1 MTTDARS
8 RTAWRDHPAPRV
20 LGSAL
25 GWFGL
30 ALALTLL
37 VQATAALSDLG
48 GFCARGGAF
57 EITVECT
64 DAIDAF
70 LVWPELG
77 GLVAVG
83 ASLLLTRGFGT
94 PVAVYAWTAVFLSLG
109 GVFARSFVERGDW
122 SGLIIAVLFALVAI
136 APLAVVL
143 PVAPQRLVLGRVDVR
158 GHPFS
163 DAHLSRP
170 GIVARTPPAPP
181 GENPPSAADWLL
193 SLGIVA
199 ASASLGIALGSV
211 WFTAATTL

>member
-1 MTTDARS
+1 MTTDHGH
-8 RTAWRDHPAPRV
+8 RTGWRDHPATRV

-37 VQATAALSDLG
+37 VQASAALSDLG

-57 EITVECT
+57 EITVECA

-70 LVWPELG
+70 LVWPELA

-83 ASLLLTRGFGT
+83 VSLFLTRGFGT
-94 PVAVYAWTAVFLSLG
+94 PVAVYAWSAVFVSLG
-109 GVFARSFVERGDW
+109 GVFVRSFFERGDW
-122 SGLIIAVLFALVAI
+122 SSLIIGVVFALVAI

-143 PVAPQRLVLGRVDVR
+143 PAAPQRLVLGRVDVR

-163 DAHLSRP
+163 DTHLSRP

-181 GENPPSAADWLL
+181 GENPPSAADWML
-193 SLGIVA
+193 SLGIVVA
-199 ASASLGIALGSV
+199 ASSLAITLGTV
-211 WFTAATTL
+211 WFTAAT